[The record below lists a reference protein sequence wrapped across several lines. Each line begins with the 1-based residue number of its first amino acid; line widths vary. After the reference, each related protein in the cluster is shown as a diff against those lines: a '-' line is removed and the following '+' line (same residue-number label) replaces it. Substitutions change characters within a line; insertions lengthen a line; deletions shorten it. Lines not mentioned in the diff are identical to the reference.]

1 MKNLLDHRLN
11 EVSKITCS
19 VSSIVSASGR
29 YSISRCVAHIVPEAG
44 DDVGQLRQIK
54 NSS

>member
-11 EVSKITCS
+11 EVSKITCT

-29 YSISRCVAHIVPEAG
+29 YSISRCVAQQVQKLLTLFISQFGV
-44 DDVGQLRQIK
+44 
-54 NSS
+54 